1 MTPIVAAKNLDGEI
15 SFPWLLFGLGILVI
29 ILFLASVLVGK
40 VAISY
45 SVLVEAF
52 AEDETAYGVIIREI
66 RFPRAILA
74 LAIGAALGVAGAALQ
89 GLLRNPLAEPGLIG
103 VSGTAAFGAVIAF
116 YTGFS
121 VTFPFALPLGGMIGA
136 VISVVLLYILAGR
149 DPSVLTLILAGVAI
163 SALAGALTT
172 LALNLSPNPYATFE
186 IFFWLMGSLADRSL
200 HHVFLALPFIIVG
213 LVMLT
218 TTGQDLDALTL
229 GEDVAQ
235 SLGVSIL
242 TLQARVIIGTALTVG
257 ASVSV
262 AGVIGF
268 VGLVVPHLLR
278 RAVGQSPSR
287 LLVASAP
294 GGAALTLASDTAVRF
309 LTSGPEL
316 HLGVLTALIGAPFF
330 LTLVLKIR
338 REEL

>member
-1 MTPIVAAKNLDGEI
+1 MKPSLNAAQTRKTY
-15 SFPWLLFGLGILVI
+15 FPLLLVTLCILVVI
-29 ILFLASVLVGK
+29 FFLFSVLIGK
-40 VAISY
+40 VMIP
-45 SVLVEAF
+45 VGVIHEAF
-52 AEDETAYGVIIREI
+52 AEFDTAYGVIIREL
-66 RFPRAILA
+66 RLPRAILA
-74 LAIGAALGVAGAALQ
+74 MAIGAGLGVAGAALQ

-103 VSGTAAFGAVIAF
+103 VSGTAALGAVIAF
-116 YTGFS
+116 YSGLS
-121 VTFPFALPLGGMIGA
+121 VTFPFALPAGGMTGA
-136 VISVVLLYILAGR
+136 LISVVLLYMLAGR

-172 LALNLSPNPYATFE
+172 LALNLSPNPYAAFE

-200 HHVFLALPFIIVG
+200 NHVALAVPFISVG
-213 LVMLT
+213 IVMLM
-218 TTGQDLDALTL
+218 TTGPSLDALTL

-235 SLGVSIL
+235 SLGVRLSG
-242 TLQARVIIGTALTVG
+242 LQARVIIGTALAVG

-287 LLVASAP
+287 LLIVSAP
-294 GGAALTLASDTAVRF
+294 GGAALTLAADTAVRF
-309 LTSGPEL
+309 LTNGPEL

-330 LTLVLKIR
+330 LGLVLKIR
-338 REEL
+338 REG